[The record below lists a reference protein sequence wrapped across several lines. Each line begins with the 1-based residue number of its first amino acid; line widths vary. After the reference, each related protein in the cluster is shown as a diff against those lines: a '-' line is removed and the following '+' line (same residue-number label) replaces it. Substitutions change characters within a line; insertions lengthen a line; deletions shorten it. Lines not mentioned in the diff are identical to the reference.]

1 MSEGRSA
8 MANSRK
14 LAQAKGVSK
23 TEDAGRND
31 ESAPSAAL
39 TARLGDELLQARTLL
54 LFGEI
59 DMAVAEGVC
68 ARLLALARRSDEPI
82 RLVINSPGGHVES
95 GDTIFD
101 TIRFIRPSVQI
112 LGTGWVVSAAAL
124 VYVAVE
130 REQRLALPN
139 TRFMLHQPL
148 GGVGGPASDIEIEA
162 RQISSL
168 RERLNRTFASATGQP
183 YERIVKDTERNHWMT
198 ATEAVAYGLAGRIV
212 QHESEL

>member
-101 TIRFIRPSVQI
+101 TIRFIRPCVQI
-112 LGTGWVVSAAAL
+112 LGT
-124 VYVAVE
+124 
-130 REQRLALPN
+130 
-139 TRFMLHQPL
+139 
-148 GGVGGPASDIEIEA
+148 
-162 RQISSL
+162 
-168 RERLNRTFASATGQP
+168 
-183 YERIVKDTERNHWMT
+183 
-198 ATEAVAYGLAGRIV
+198 
-212 QHESEL
+212 

>member
-1 MSEGRSA
+1 
-8 MANSRK
+8 
-14 LAQAKGVSK
+14 
-23 TEDAGRND
+23 
-31 ESAPSAAL
+31 
-39 TARLGDELLQARTLL
+39 LGDELLRARTLL

-68 ARLLALARRSDEPI
+68 ARLLALAGRSDDPI